1 VQSSLRRAGRSGVPG
16 RQYAYA
22 MRKILIASFLM
33 FALPRAAYA
42 TWSIIAIDFRTG
54 QVIIASATCVRQMSF
69 SQRQPN
75 GARDLMDV
83 QAVIV
88 PGIGV
93 AACQAGV
100 DNSRENQMLVYNE
113 LRKGTSPARI
123 LEMLKQDPN
132 IDRRQFGI
140 LAFPNGSTI
149 TTQNHMVGF
158 NGAGNSPSSLFFGG
172 QVGDVYYQVQ
182 GNTLLGTEVV
192 HRAALAITRA
202 TGTMA
207 DLVMAGMEAA
217 DEHGGDKRCNC
228 GNNPVTSAP
237 CDNRTAHVAYI
248 AIANKDDQVG
258 VTHNDGRYFAYITAS
273 DADVAAG
280 ESANPV
286 KTLRMRYEA
295 WKRAGSNRTA
305 PPGPTMYRPA
315 QSLGPNPVNLW
326 VVDLKWTG
334 NQLSAGTPEKL
345 TSDNGT
351 NSQPSFSPDGRSV
364 VFSATRDTGSSDI
377 YRIDLATR
385 AETRVT
391 RTPENENSPTVNAA
405 GEYVA
410 VRWVPATL
418 FKEYG
423 VWTYS
428 ADGTPARGVLRGPDT
443 TGYYTPLGGGNYA
456 LTRPKSRTFTVALFD
471 AASGA
476 ITDVDSGVPALPA
489 QLIPGQRALSYVQID
504 SSDGKHTLRRVDL
517 ATKRTSSIG
526 PTVVGRTAHA
536 WIPGR
541 NTVLMAKG
549 NVLYARGST
558 ESTWRIVAR
567 FDHPDL
573 RNANAYVVS
582 PNGDKL
588 VLTSPKRLAIGVVL
602 RDSLDAGHSG
612 VAVAAMVTRW
622 RDAGQLAGID
632 VTENGISA
640 LGDDRLQRQRFAD
653 AVALHTLA
661 TTFYPRSYRAFGR
674 LGDAQRAAGDSTGA
688 LASYRKSLDV
698 NPRATEADRTAAA
711 AIERK
716 ISGQP

>member
-1 VQSSLRRAGRSGVPG
+1 
-16 RQYAYA
+16 
-22 MRKILIASFLM
+22 MRKLAAA
-33 FALPRAAYA
+33 ALLLLAIPRAALA
-42 TWSIIAIDFRTG
+42 TWSIIAIDIRTG

-69 SQRQPN
+69 PQRQPN
-75 GARDLMDV
+75 GARDLMDI

-113 LRKGTSPARI
+113 LRKGTSPAKI

-132 IDRRQFGI
+132 VERRQFGI
-140 LAFPNGSTI
+140 LAFPNGSSI

-158 NGAGNSPSSLFFGG
+158 NGANNSTSSLYFGG

-182 GNTLLGTEVV
+182 GNTLLGTDVV
-192 HRAALAITRA
+192 YRAALAITRA
-202 TGTMA
+202 SGTMA
-207 DLVMAGMEAA
+207 DRVMAGMEAA
-217 DEHGGDKRCNC
+217 DENGGDKRCNC

-248 AIANKDDQVG
+248 TIANKDDLVG
-258 VTHNDGRYFAYITAS
+258 MTHNDGKYFAYISAS
-273 DADVAAG
+273 DADVGAG

-286 KTLRMRYEA
+286 KTLRIRYEA

-305 PPGPTMYRPA
+305 PPGPTLYRPV
-315 QSLGPNPVNLW
+315 QSPGPNPVNLW

-334 NQLSAGTPEKL
+334 SQLTTGTPSKL
-345 TSDNGT
+345 TNDNGT

-364 VFSATRDTGSSDI
+364 VFSATRDSGSSEI

-385 AETRVT
+385 AETRIT
-391 RTPENENSPTVNAA
+391 RTPENENSPTVNGA

-410 VRWVPATL
+410 VRWVPETL
-418 FKEYG
+418 FKQYG

-428 ADGTPARGVLRGPDT
+428 SDGSPARGVLRGPDT
-443 TGYYTPLGGGNYA
+443 TGYYTPLGSGDYA
-456 LTRPKSRTFTVALFD
+456 LTRPKSKTFTVALFD
-471 AASGA
+471 NRSGT

-489 QLIPGQRALSYVQID
+489 QLIPGQRALSYIRID
-504 SSDGKHTLRRVDL
+504 SADGKHTLRRVDL

-526 PTVVGRTAHA
+526 SSVVGRTAHA
-536 WIPGR
+536 WIPR
-541 NTVLMAKG
+541 HNTVLMAKG
-549 NVLYARGST
+549 NVLYARGGS
-558 ESTWRIVAR
+558 ESAWRVVAR
-567 FDHPDL
+567 FTDPDL
-573 RNANAYVVS
+573 RNASAYVVS

-588 VLTSPKRLAIGVVL
+588 VLTSPKRLTIGVVL
-602 RDSLDAGHSG
+602 RDSLEAGHSG
-612 VAVAAMVTRW
+612 QAVAAMATRW
-622 RDAGQLAGID
+622 REAGQLNDID
-632 VTENGISA
+632 VTENPISA
-640 LGDDRLQRQRFAD
+640 LGDDRVQKKRFAD

-661 TTFYPRSYRAFGR
+661 TTFFPRSYRAQGR
-674 LGDAQRAAGDSTGA
+674 LGDAQRAAGDSSAA
-688 LASYRKSLDV
+688 LVSYRRALDL

>member
-1 VQSSLRRAGRSGVPG
+1 
-16 RQYAYA
+16 
-22 MRKILIASFLM
+22 MRKLALAALLLLSLPRIAS
-33 FALPRAAYA
+33 A
-42 TWSIIAIDFRTG
+42 TWSIIAIDIRTG

-69 SQRQPN
+69 SGRQPN

-100 DNSRENQMLVYNE
+100 DNTRENQMLVYNE
-113 LRKGTSPARI
+113 LRKGTSPAAI
-123 LEMLKQDPN
+123 LEMLKKDPN
-132 IDRRQFGI
+132 VERRQFGI

-149 TTQNHMVGF
+149 TNRNHMVGF
-158 NGAGNSPSSLFFGG
+158 NGADNSTSSLYFGG
-172 QVGDVYYQVQ
+172 QVGDIYYQVQ

-192 HRAALAITRA
+192 YRAALAITRA
-202 TGTMA
+202 SGTMA
-207 DLVMAGMEAA
+207 DRVMAGMEAA
-217 DEHGGDKRCNC
+217 DENGGDKRCNC

-258 VTHNDGRYFAYITAS
+258 VTHNDGKYFAYITAS

-286 KTLRMRYEA
+286 KTLRMRYES
-295 WKRAGSNRTA
+295 WKRAGSHRTA

-315 QSLGPNPVNLW
+315 QTPSPNPVNLW
-326 VVDLKWTG
+326 LVDLKWTG
-334 NQLSAGTPEKL
+334 NTLSAGTPVKL
-345 TSDNGT
+345 TNDNGT
-351 NSQPSFSPDGRSV
+351 NSQPSFSPDGKSI
-364 VFSATRDTGSSDI
+364 VFSGLRETGPDARSDI
-377 YRIDLATR
+377 YRIDLATG

-391 RTPENENSPTVNAA
+391 NTPENENSPTVNSA

-418 FKEYG
+418 FREYG

-428 ADGTPARGVLRGPDT
+428 ADGTPTSGVLRGPDT
-443 TGYYTPLGGGNYA
+443 TGYYTPLGSGHYS
-456 LTRPKSRTFTVALFD
+456 LTRPKAKTFTVALFD
-471 AASGA
+471 PASGA

-489 QLIPGQRALSYVQID
+489 QMIPGQRALSYVQLD
-504 SSDGKHTLRRVDL
+504 TTDGKNTLRRVDL
-517 ATKRTSSIG
+517 GTKRTSSIG
-526 PTVVGRTAHA
+526 STIVGRTAHA
-536 WIPGR
+536 WIPR
-541 NTVLMAKG
+541 HNTVLMAKG
-549 NVLYARGST
+549 NVLYARGGNEPS
-558 ESTWRIVAR
+558 WRVVAR

-588 VLTSPKRLAIGVVL
+588 VLTSAKRLAFNVVL

-612 VAVAAMVTRW
+612 AAVAAMATRW
-622 RDAGQLAGID
+622 REAGRLND
-632 VTENGISA
+632 VDITEGPISA
-640 LGDDRLQRQRFAD
+640 LGDDRIQRNRYAD
-653 AVALHTLA
+653 GVAIHALA
-661 TTFYPRSYRAFGR
+661 TTFFPRSYRAMGR
-674 LGDAQRAAGDSTGA
+674 LGDAQRAAGDSSSA
-688 LASYRKSLDV
+688 LASYRKALDL
-698 NPRATEADRTAAA
+698 NPRATDADRAAA
-711 AIERK
+711 TAIERK

>member
-1 VQSSLRRAGRSGVPG
+1 
-16 RQYAYA
+16 
-22 MRKILIASFLM
+22 MRKILIAAFLL
-33 FALPRAAYA
+33 FALPRAAFA
-42 TWSIIAIDFRTG
+42 TWSIIAIDIRTG

-113 LRKGTSPARI
+113 LRKGTSPAKI

-258 VTHNDGRYFAYITAS
+258 VTHNDGKYFAYLTAS

-305 PPGPTMYRPA
+305 PPGPTMYTPA
-315 QSLGPNPVNLW
+315 QTPGPNPINLW

-334 NQLSAGTPEKL
+334 NQLSAGTPVKL
-345 TSDNGT
+345 TNDNGT

-364 VFSATRDTGSSDI
+364 VFSGLRETGPDARSDI
-377 YRIDLATR
+377 YRIDLATG

-391 RTPENENSPTVNAA
+391 NTPENENSPTVNAA

-423 VWTYS
+423 VWMY
-428 ADGTPARGVLRGPDT
+428 APDGAPTRGVLRGPDT
-443 TGYYTPLGGGNYA
+443 TGYYTPLGSGHYA
-456 LTRPKSRTFTVALFD
+456 LTRPKSKTFTIGLFD
-471 AASGA
+471 PVSGA

-489 QLIPGQRALSYVQID
+489 QLIPGQRALSYVQLD
-504 SSDGKHTLRRVDL
+504 TADGKNVLRRVDL
-517 ATKRTSSIG
+517 ATKRTTRIG
-526 PTVVGRTAHA
+526 PTIVGRAAHA
-536 WIPGR
+536 WVPGR

-549 NVLYARGST
+549 NVLYARGTT
-558 ESTWRIVAR
+558 ESSWRVVAR
-567 FDHPDL
+567 FEHPDL

-588 VLTSPKRLAIGVVL
+588 VLTSAKRPTLSVLL

-612 VAVAAMVTRW
+612 VAVAALATRM
-622 RDAGQLAGID
+622 RAAGQLNGID
-632 VTENGISA
+632 VSEGSISA
-640 LGDDRLQRQRFAD
+640 LGDDRIQRKRLAD
-653 AVALHTLA
+653 GVALHMLA
-661 TTFYPRSYRAFGR
+661 TSFFPRSYRAMER
-674 LGDAQRAAGDSTGA
+674 LGDAQRATGDSASAVG
-688 LASYRKSLDV
+688 SYRKALDL
-698 NPRATEADRTAAA
+698 NPRATDADRAAA
-711 AIERK
+711 TAIERK

>member
-1 VQSSLRRAGRSGVPG
+1 
-16 RQYAYA
+16 
-22 MRKILIASFLM
+22 MRTFAIAVLLLL
-33 FALPRAAYA
+33 LPRAAFA
-42 TWSIIAIDFRTG
+42 TWSIIAIDIRTG

-69 SQRQPN
+69 PQRQPN
-75 GARDLMDV
+75 GARDLMDI

-113 LRKGTSPARI
+113 LRKGTSPAKI
-123 LEMLKQDPN
+123 LEMLKADPN
-132 IDRRQFGI
+132 VERRQFGI
-140 LAFPNGSTI
+140 LAIPNGSTI

-158 NGAGNSPSSLFFGG
+158 NGASNSTSSLYFGG
-172 QVGDVYYQVQ
+172 QVDEIYYQVQ
-182 GNTLLGTEVV
+182 GNTLLGTDVV
-192 HRAALAITRA
+192 YRAALAFTRA
-202 TGTMA
+202 SGTMA
-207 DLVMAGMEAA
+207 DRVMAGMEAA
-217 DEHGGDKRCNC
+217 DENGGDKRCNC

-248 AIANKDDQVG
+248 AIANKDDQIG
-258 VTHNDGRYFAYITAS
+258 VTHNDGKYFAYITAS
-273 DADVAAG
+273 DADVSAG

-305 PPGPTMYRPA
+305 PPGPTLYRPA
-315 QSLGPNPVNLW
+315 QAPGPNPVNLW

-334 NQLSAGTPEKL
+334 NQLGTGTPVKL
-345 TSDNGT
+345 TNDNGT

-423 VWTYS
+423 VWMYS
-428 ADGTPARGVLRGPDT
+428 ADGTPTRGVLRGPDT
-443 TGYYTPLGGGNYA
+443 TGYYTPLGAGDYS
-456 LTRPKSRTFTVALFD
+456 LTRPKSKTFTIALFD
-471 AASGA
+471 SRTGT
-476 ITDVDSGVPALPA
+476 ITDIDSGVPALPA
-489 QLIPGQRALSYVQID
+489 QIIPGQRALSYVRID
-504 SSDGKHTLRRVDL
+504 SADGKHTLRRVDL
-517 ATKRTSSIG
+517 ATRRTTSLG
-526 PTVVGRTAHA
+526 PTIVGRTAHA
-536 WIPGR
+536 WVPGR

-549 NVLYARGST
+549 NVLYARGIDETS
-558 ESTWRIVAR
+558 WRVVTR
-567 FDHPDL
+567 FTDPDL

-588 VLTSPKRLAIGVVL
+588 VLTSPKRLALSIVL
-602 RDSLDAGHSG
+602 RDSLEAGHSG
-612 VAVAAMVTRW
+612 TAVAAMARRW
-622 RDAGQLAGID
+622 RDAGQLLDID
-632 VTENGISA
+632 VTENSISA
-640 LGDDRLQRQRFAD
+640 LGDDRLQRKRFAD

-661 TTFYPRSYRAFGR
+661 TTFFPRSYRAQSR
-674 LGDAQRAAGDSTGA
+674 LGDAQRAAGDSSAA
-688 LASYRKSLDV
+688 LTSYRRSLDL
-698 NPRATEADRTAAA
+698 NPRATEADRAAA
-711 AIERK
+711 AAVERK